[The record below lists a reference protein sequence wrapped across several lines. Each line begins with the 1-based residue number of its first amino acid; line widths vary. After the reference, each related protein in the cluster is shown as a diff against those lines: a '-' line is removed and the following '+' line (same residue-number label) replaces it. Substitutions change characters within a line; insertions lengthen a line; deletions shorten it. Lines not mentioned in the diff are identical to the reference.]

1 MTHHRRWG
9 GCLERRALKT
19 RLDQTQAQIPK
30 DQAPVI
36 NDDEK
41 FQLEKQLF
49 DALDEE
55 SWSFAERNANE
66 ILESKD
72 IKDLKKL

>member
-1 MTHHRRWG
+1 M
-9 GCLERRALKT
+9 
-19 RLDQTQAQIPK
+19 
-30 DQAPVI
+30 I